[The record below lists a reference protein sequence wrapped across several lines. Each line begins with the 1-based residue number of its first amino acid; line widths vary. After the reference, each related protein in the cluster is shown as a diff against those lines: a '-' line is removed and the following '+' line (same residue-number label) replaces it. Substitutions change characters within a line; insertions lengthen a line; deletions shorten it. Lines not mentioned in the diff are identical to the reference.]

1 MGPRTG
7 ENESDDLQIL
17 RCRGDRKTV
26 KNKKNLDC
34 VDQIKAEQAGFQFVD
49 GGPIDVLQAA
59 EEPAFQVAP
68 ILPKGSQVI
77 HLHQLL
83 QLVHNLVHLVGD
95 GSVGGG
101 QRQRKSPPHYT
112 QHKCRILPGA
122 PRCKKRVKS
131 VCTL

>member
-1 MGPRTG
+1 MG
-7 ENESDDLQIL
+7 DK
-17 RCRGDRKTV
+17 KTV

-34 VDQIKAEQAGFQFVD
+34 VDQIKAKQAGFQFVD

-59 EEPAFQVAP
+59 EEPALQVAP

-95 GSVGGG
+95 NSVGGG
-101 QRQRKSPPHYT
+101 QRQRKSTPHYT
-112 QHKCRILPGA
+112 QHKFRILPGA
-122 PRCKKRVKS
+122 PRCKKRITS
-131 VCTL
+131 VGTL